1 MRFGIPILGER
12 VAPRYTIARTALL
25 VTLSRNRLTSQTVVP
40 IRITTLVDLSE
51 FLAQYQIDTLVCG
64 GISKSDKEA
73 LLTRDIS
80 IIDNVACSID
90 QITEAIRTG
99 RLRPGY
105 GFESCYSPD
114 STGSGMPH
122 PDHDARQLAGDN
134 DREKLD
140 NEALS
145 GFDCLACRNKI
156 CLRGRRCNPALLGPG
171 EEIDKDV
178 RSILESAMDIT
189 LEKERKLCR
198 LAELVYFCLEMNYRR
213 IGLAFCVD
221 LTEPTEILAPV
232 LRRFFDVF
240 PVCCKIGGKH
250 ATNPIA
256 DSGPTV
262 NTPEFEQIACNPL
275 GQAEILNRMETDLNI
290 IVGLCVGVDC
300 LFAKASH
307 APVTTLFIKDKSLAN
322 NPIGALYSDY
332 YLREATRSPTTSI

>member
-1 MRFGIPILGER
+1 MRFAIPILGER
-12 VAPRYTIARTALL
+12 IAPRYTIARTALL
-25 VTLSRNRLTSQTVVP
+25 VTLSRNRLTSQIVVP
-40 IRITTLVDLSE
+40 IRITARVDLSE

-64 GISKSDKEA
+64 GISKSDKES
-73 LLTRDIS
+73 LLARDIS

-90 QITEAIRTG
+90 QIIEAIQTG

-105 GFESCYSPD
+105 GFESSYSPD
-114 STGSGMPH
+114 STGSGMPD
-122 PDHDARQLAGDN
+122 PDHDTRQSVGDN
-134 DREKLD
+134 DRKKSD

-145 GFDCLACRNKI
+145 SFDCLACRDKI
-156 CLRGRRCNPALLGPG
+156 CLRGRKCNPALLGPG
-171 EEIDKDV
+171 AEIDEDV
-178 RSILESAMDIT
+178 QSILESAMDIT
-189 LEKERKLCR
+189 LERERKLCR
-198 LAELVYFCLEMNYRR
+198 LAELVYFCLEMNYHR

-240 PVCCKIGGKH
+240 PVCCKMGGKH

-256 DSGPTV
+256 DIGATV
-262 NTPEFEQIACNPL
+262 KTPEFEQIACNPL